1 MFLALMV
8 ANNYLPLSITSDR
21 SFKKFLDVTNAR
33 LNPVSRTCL
42 VNNYLLKCGDWIRK
56 YILDKLKGRTACLI
70 IDEMQKKGKSYYNI
84 LVSSLGEDDEG
95 RAQTEIFFWDTAR
108 LLCGDADS
116 IATLLARTVLFLKDQ
131 DIHVTSYSSDN
142 CAVMKKVLPVVV
154 EKTGIQMK
162 RIPCASHAVNLILKD
177 FMEQNCI
184 DRVWVRVR
192 LLVLCDL

>member
-8 ANNYLPLSITSDR
+8 ANNYLPLSITTDR

-42 VNNYLLKCGDWIRK
+42 VNNYLLKGGDWIRK

>member
-1 MFLALMV
+1 M
-8 ANNYLPLSITSDR
+8 
-21 SFKKFLDVTNAR
+21 
-33 LNPVSRTCL
+33 
-42 VNNYLLKCGDWIRK
+42 
-56 YILDKLKGRTACLI
+56 
-70 IDEMQKKGKSYYNI
+70 
-84 LVSSLGEDDEG
+84 
-95 RAQTEIFFWDTAR
+95 
-108 LLCGDADS
+108 
-116 IATLLARTVLFLKDQ
+116 
-131 DIHVTSYSSDN
+131 TSYSSDN